1 MSHLVVNSPH
11 EVNVER
17 FQSMASWCYEV
28 EASVDQCIWHLRT
41 MTMSLDNQ
49 CFQCWKRFFDL
60 HANGL
65 GKMATGYFS
74 DLNSL
79 HSGLSLQVSVKLL
92 LDIRQDWSPASSEG
106 FTGFVRYNDGSS
118 HWPLTKNKCKPTC
131 CQQRRHIQ
139 ACQQQWE
146 RDELRS
152 PQACTRGFPPAPRT
166 SEATTA
172 RTSVTTR
179 ITTTTTKSPIPTATV
194 QLYHVLLG
202 FKEHLCLCQK

>member
-1 MSHLVVNSPH
+1 MSSTFNAEAGCSSCKGQMRNLTRLFPPQLSALWSLPPNKRQTAARYTPRLEPSILWRIH
-11 EVNVER
+11 R
-17 FQSMASWCYEV
+17 FCPI
-28 EASVDQCIWHLRT
+28 QCNH
-41 MTMSLDNQ
+41 
-49 CFQCWKRFFDL
+49 
-60 HANGL
+60 
-65 GKMATGYFS
+65 
-74 DLNSL
+74 
-79 HSGLSLQVSVKLL
+79 
-92 LDIRQDWSPASSEG
+92 
-106 FTGFVRYNDGSS
+106 GSS
-118 HWPLTKNKCKPTC
+118 HWQLAKSKGKPTC

-179 ITTTTTKSPIPTATV
+179 ITTTTKSPIPTATV